1 MFSTEVILNALLYA
15 LGQAMDSVKVCG
27 TSEDVKLSYKA
38 YCDLCSRWGVDAV
51 MQEGLFQLDAA
62 TKAMLDACAEQ
73 FK

>member
-27 TSEDVKLSYKA
+27 TSEDVKLIYKA

-51 MQEGLFQLDAA
+51 MQ
-62 TKAMLDACAEQ
+62 
-73 FK
+73 